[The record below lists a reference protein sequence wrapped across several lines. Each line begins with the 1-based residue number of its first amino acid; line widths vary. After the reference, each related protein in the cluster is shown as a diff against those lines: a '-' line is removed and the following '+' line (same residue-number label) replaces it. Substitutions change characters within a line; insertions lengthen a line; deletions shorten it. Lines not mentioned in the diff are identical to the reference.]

1 MRCRITHT
9 GKNHSACFSAWR
21 RAPFVA
27 DDRSN
32 LYAEKKQLEMLTY
45 RNEDKRGTRRAG
57 LPIAQLL
64 PDHGAGAIRRC
75 ITDRNFVLWRI
86 IVEDYNHFTV

>member
-64 PDHGAGAIRRC
+64 QLDMGQEQSGGASQKFC
-75 ITDRNFVLWRI
+75 
-86 IVEDYNHFTV
+86 IVEDYK